1 MSALRLAGYTAG
13 RELPLRARLTLP
25 RRSCLVFVFSENQ
38 LHCSTGRG
46 RLSTIFQST
55 PPMRGATEELTP
67 EALTLISEHQCRALG
82 TDGEHIAALVAKH
95 LAHVAKEALLLRLGH
110 QVQRGAGKAAAMH
123 AVRAAIM
130 QHILGHG

>member
-46 RLSTIFQST
+46 RLSTIKYQNTSVAPSGRTEST
-55 PPMRGATEELTP
+55 
-67 EALTLISEHQCRALG
+67 
-82 TDGEHIAALVAKH
+82 
-95 LAHVAKEALLLRLGH
+95 
-110 QVQRGAGKAAAMH
+110 
-123 AVRAAIM
+123 
-130 QHILGHG
+130 

>member
-25 RRSCLVFVFSENQ
+25 RRSCMVFVFFENQ

-55 PPMRGATEELTP
+55 PPYGVRRRGLTP
-67 EALTLISEHQCRALG
+67 EALTLILEHQRRTLG
-82 TDGEHIAALVAKH
+82 TDGEHIAALVPKH
-95 LAHVAKEALLLRLGH
+95 LPHMAEEALLLRLGH
-110 QVQRGAGKAAAMH
+110 
-123 AVRAAIM
+123 
-130 QHILGHG
+130 